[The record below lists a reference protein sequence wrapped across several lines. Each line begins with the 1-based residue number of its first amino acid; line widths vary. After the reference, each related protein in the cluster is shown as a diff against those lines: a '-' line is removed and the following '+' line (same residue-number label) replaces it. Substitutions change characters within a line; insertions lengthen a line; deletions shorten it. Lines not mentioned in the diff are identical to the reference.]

1 MKSIADY
8 YTNNPITD
16 EAMEAS
22 WRYGFMLR
30 PFGYTLRRLRQ
41 LKAMGS
47 LPMKL
52 VVQTLDA
59 MKAIAD
65 FYQIYQMSKEKSR
78 DALYSAYIIS
88 YMVGIFGRSVKI
100 FKRLQELRAI
110 PTESIKGV
118 CVALSYIAYFYSTIK
133 YTRNIEARSNYTKYI
148 VNKFIDMAVEI
159 QDKFANVKDVNHK
172 AVRSVI
178 FACISILS
186 FYSFTRFRYSLAN
199 VIMRRK
205 VIKHF
210 TKTSLYLRKVKVKAS
225 DLVSIMLAV
234 KGMKYILRFL
244 KRYTLNPI
252 QRRRAY
258 KNLKI
263 ISRMSYALSSLS
275 SVNPSN
281 ISSIGD
287 ALGATLNEVRSID
300 ISQVEAVTNLFNAF
314 NGINKSENIINKF
327 AESVKEFTTSCK
339 ELREAMSQNTD
350 ALNNAD
356 ANNNKRRKS
365 SLFGRLKDKIDDFI
379 GVDSND
385 NNNNIA
391 PQSEG
396 VRIVNVDEIAKTI
409 AEKINGVIS
418 VDMPDTQVQLTINGT
433 GGNEW
438 TITRY

>member
-1 MKSIADY
+1 
-8 YTNNPITD
+8 
-16 EAMEAS
+16 
-22 WRYGFMLR
+22 
-30 PFGYTLRRLRQ
+30 
-41 LKAMGS
+41 
-47 LPMKL
+47 
-52 VVQTLDA
+52 

-65 FYQIYQMSKEKSR
+65 FYQMYQMSKEKSK

-88 YMVGIFGRSVKI
+88 FMIRIFGKSVKI
-100 FKRLQELRAI
+100 FKRLQELRAV
-110 PTESIKGV
+110 PTEAIKGV
-118 CVALSYIAYFYSTIK
+118 CVALSYIAFFYTTIRHSK
-133 YTRNIEARSNYTKYI
+133 NIEAKSEYTKYI

-159 QDKFANVKDVNHK
+159 QDRFANVKQVNHK

-186 FYSFTRFRYSLAN
+186 FYTFTRFRYSLAN
-199 VIMRRK
+199 VILRRK

-210 TKTSLYLRKVKVKAS
+210 VKTSLYLRKVKVKAS
-225 DLVSIMLAV
+225 TLVSIMLAV

-356 ANNNKRRKS
+356 ANSNKRKKS
-365 SLFGRLKDKIDDFI
+365 SLFGRLKDKMDDFI
-379 GVDSND
+379 GFGSND
-385 NNNNIA
+385 NNNNYTN

-396 VRIVNVDEIAKTI
+396 VRIVNVDEMCRKMTEAAK
-409 AEKINGVIS
+409 AAMNDKK
-418 VDMPDTQVQLTINGT
+418 
-433 GGNEW
+433 
-438 TITRY
+438 

>member
-1 MKSIADY
+1 
-8 YTNNPITD
+8 
-16 EAMEAS
+16 
-22 WRYGFMLR
+22 
-30 PFGYTLRRLRQ
+30 
-41 LKAMGS
+41 
-47 LPMKL
+47 
-52 VVQTLDA
+52 
-59 MKAIAD
+59 
-65 FYQIYQMSKEKSR
+65 
-78 DALYSAYIIS
+78 
-88 YMVGIFGRSVKI
+88 
-100 FKRLQELRAI
+100 
-110 PTESIKGV
+110 
-118 CVALSYIAYFYSTIK
+118 
-133 YTRNIEARSNYTKYI
+133 
-148 VNKFIDMAVEI
+148 
-159 QDKFANVKDVNHK
+159 
-172 AVRSVI
+172 
-178 FACISILS
+178 
-186 FYSFTRFRYSLAN
+186 
-199 VIMRRK
+199 
-205 VIKHF
+205 
-210 TKTSLYLRKVKVKAS
+210 
-225 DLVSIMLAV
+225 MLAV
-234 KGMKYILRFL
+234 RGMKYILRFL

-385 NNNNIA
+385 NNNYMT